1 MDVARPT
8 APMDVIGQTTPI
20 VVDASPESMATAL
33 QQLHD
38 LNAIR
43 NLAALYAVSRDDHDI
58 DALMS
63 CFAPDGTFASHGQ
76 PICGHDALRKYYL
89 GNMRRTVFSL
99 HTPHSHVVTFE
110 SPAKATGLMT
120 GHAEFAHR
128 DAYMMCAYRYND
140 RYVKQDGRW
149 VFAYR
154 DHAFMYSVPSDSM
167 PGLARE
173 ECRVRWPDTA
183 PRRADWAPRSV

>member
-1 MDVARPT
+1 V
-8 APMDVIGQTTPI
+8 DVISQTTPI
-20 VVDASPESMATAL
+20 VVDASQESMTAAL

-43 NLAALYAVSRDDHDI
+43 NLAALYSVSRDDHDI

-63 CFAPDGTFASHGQ
+63 CFAPDGTFVNDGQ
-76 PICGHDALRKYYL
+76 PISGHHALREYYL
-89 GNMRRTVFSL
+89 GNMRRNAFSL
-99 HTPHSHVVTFE
+99 HIPHSHVVAFE
-110 SPAKATGLMT
+110 SPAEATGLVT
-120 GHAEFAHR
+120 GHGEFAHP
-128 DAYMMCAYRYND
+128 DAYVLCAYRYND

-154 DHAFMYSVPSDSM
+154 DHAFIYAVPFESM

-173 ECRVRWPDTA
+173 EYRVRWPNAA
-183 PRRADWAPRSV
+183 PAHAEWVPRSV